1 MENKKPKTLQ
11 EVKNIFENL
20 KTDAKSLLL
29 SEENLNM
36 RHLKKHKK
44 WLFYQQVVAKTY
56 WLN

>member
-1 MENKKPKTLQ
+1 MENKKPKILQ

-56 WLN
+56 